1 MRFKIDFVYLKHL
14 LFIWKVFIKDIILSF
29 LLPPP
34 PSDYGVSPI
43 LRHFNYEHSDHQHDT
58 S

>member
-34 PSDYGVSPI
+34 SDYGVSPI